1 MIVLVL
7 GAARSGKSRVA
18 EQLAA
23 ATRRPVTYLATAS
36 PERTDAEFSARVER
50 HRARRPHEWTT
61 RECGAALPAA
71 ITGCRDTVLADS
83 LGTWIAAHRDL
94 DADTDALCDA
104 LLAHPGTAVVVSEEV
119 GWSVHPVRA
128 STRRFVD
135 RLGECNQAVAHIADR
150 VVLVVAGRPLELPA
164 CDA

>member
-7 GAARSGKSRVA
+7 GAARSGKSGVA
-18 EQLAA
+18 ERLAA
-23 ATRRPVTYLATAS
+23 STGRPVTYLATAS
-36 PERTDAEFSARVER
+36 PERDDAEFAARVER
-50 HRARRPHEWTT
+50 HRARRPRDWSTL
-61 RECGAALPAA
+61 ECGAALTSA
-71 ITGCRDTVLADS
+71 IAGCRDTVLADS
-83 LGTWIAAHRDL
+83 LGTWIAAHRDF
-94 DADTDALCDA
+94 DANTDALCDA
-104 LLAHPGTAVVVSEEV
+104 LRVHAGTAVVVSEEV

-135 RLGECNQAVAHIADR
+135 RLGECNQAVAQIADR